1 MAILRWGRRWD
12 PLEELEKMRRQMD
25 RVFSTAQPGAR
36 GRGLF
41 GEQREFPLLN
51 LYETSDD
58 YVVTAEVPGVKP
70 DDIDITVVGYSMTLK
85 GKRESEADPDK
96 VGCHRQ
102 ERDFG
107 SFART
112 ISLPGAIAMDQVE
125 ATYVNGV
132 LQVKLAKAE
141 EAKPRVIKVSN

>member
-12 PLEELEKMRRQMD
+12 PLEELEKMRRHMD
-25 RVFSTAQPGAR
+25 RMFGTAQPGAR

-51 LYETSDD
+51 LYETADD
-58 YVVTAEVPGVKP
+58 YLVTAEVPGVKP
-70 DDIDITVVGYSMTLK
+70 DDIDITVVGDSMTLK
-85 GKRESEADPDK
+85 GKRETEADRDK
-96 VGCHRQ
+96 AGWHRQ

-107 SFART
+107 SFVRT
-112 ISLPGAIAMDQVE
+112 ISLPGAIATDQVE

-141 EAKPRVIKVSN
+141 GAKPRVIKVSN

>member
-12 PLEELEKMRRQMD
+12 PLEELENMRRHMD
-25 RVFSTAQPGAR
+25 RMFGTAQPGA
-36 GRGLF
+36 RGLF

-51 LYETSDD
+51 LYETADD

-70 DDIDITVVGYSMTLK
+70 DDIDITVVGDSMTVK
-85 GKRESEADPDK
+85 GKRETEADRDK
-96 VGCHRQ
+96 AGCHRQ

-107 SFART
+107 SFVRT
-112 ISLPGAIAMDQVE
+112 ISLPGAIATDQVE

-141 EAKPRVIKVSN
+141 GAKPRVIKVSN